1 MSTAAQPPAAALAA
15 AQGWRYG
22 LMGLPLAFVAL
33 PLYVVLP
40 HHYATVFGVPLAAL
54 GTVLL
59 LARLCDALMDPLL
72 GRWSDRLYRQ
82 GGRTLLQRA
91 AIACVLLGVGLG
103 LLFFPLVHSTP
114 ALLAWA
120 AATLLMTYAAYS
132 FLSISHQ
139 SWGAML
145 GGTARYRSQVVAWR
159 EGLGLSGVVIASVA
173 PVALGLPAT
182 LALLLVALCAGWWAW
197 TQAPQPDTHAAGH
210 GGTAPQGAP
219 ATFWLPFTRP
229 EFPRLLA
236 VFMVNGIASAIP
248 ATLLLFFVQDRLQAP
263 PASQALFLGSY
274 FVCAALAMPI
284 WLKVIARIG
293 LARTWL
299 TGMVLAVAV
308 FIAASMLGAGDTGPF
323 VLVCALSGVALGTD
337 LTVPAALLA
346 GTIARSGDRGHAEG
360 AYFGWWNLATK
371 LNLALAAGLA
381 LPALGWWG
389 YTPGAHDAQ
398 ALRTL
403 TWAYC
408 LLPCALKALAAGLL
422 YTLILRRSP

>member
-1 MSTAAQPPAAALAA
+1 MQSFFEKINFEFEDT
-15 AQGWRYG
+15 
-22 LMGLPLAFVAL
+22 VAL
-33 PLYVVLP
+33 ILRIRK
-40 HHYATVFGVPLAAL
+40 AKT
-54 GTVLL
+54 LL
-59 LARLCDALMDPLL
+59 STHERLRNQIERSNPLL
-72 GRWSDRLYRQ
+72 NTLNRLQ
-82 GGRTLLQRA
+82 VQLLEVRRHGNA
-91 AIACVLLGVGLG
+91 HK
-103 LLFFPLVHSTP
+103 LVK
-114 ALLAWA
+114 LAMQL
-120 AATLLMTYAAYS
+120 T
-132 FLSISHQ
+132 
-139 SWGAML
+139 
-145 GGTARYRSQVVAWR
+145 
-159 EGLGLSGVVIASVA
+159 
-173 PVALGLPAT
+173 
-182 LALLLVALCAGWWAW
+182 
-197 TQAPQPDTHAAGH
+197 
-210 GGTAPQGAP
+210 
-219 ATFWLPFTRP
+219 
-229 EFPRLLA
+229 
-236 VFMVNGIASAIP
+236 VNGIASAIP